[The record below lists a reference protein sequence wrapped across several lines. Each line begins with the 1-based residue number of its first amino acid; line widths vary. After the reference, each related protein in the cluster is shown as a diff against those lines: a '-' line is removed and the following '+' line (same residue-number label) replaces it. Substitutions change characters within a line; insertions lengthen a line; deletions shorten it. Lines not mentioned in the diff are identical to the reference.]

1 MNEIDLSCIFF
12 LSLKQSNSSNIGE
25 QLLSLRRQGDTSKRY
40 ALNKTTPDW
49 VWKWIMIVLF
59 SLPLSE
65 FTDKTQVIH
74 YPKQILHTRLTQFRG
89 FGCGTFFGRLVGK
102 KIIEKYRI

>member
-1 MNEIDLSCIFF
+1 MNW
-12 LSLKQSNSSNIGE
+12 E

-49 VWKWIMIVLF
+49 VLKWIMIVLF

-65 FTDKTQVIH
+65 VYKTQVIPLSKTDFVH
-74 YPKQILHTRLTQFRG
+74 QTDAQFS
-89 FGCGTFFGRLVGK
+89 FGCGTFFR
-102 KIIEKYRI
+102 KIGWKENN